1 MKHLYFH
8 VSYKSIS
15 QSELNKD
22 LQAISNWGSH
32 WKVQFNPGP
41 NQQEQ
46 EAYFSKKVN
55 NISSHP
61 ETTNNTKVVTC
72 PSQKHSGLVLDQ
84 QLKLKD
90 HIKVK
95 WLNVLRWLV
104 LLKDYR

>member
-32 WKVQFNPGP
+32 WKIQFNPGP

-55 NISSHP
+55 NISSHA

-72 PSQKHSGLVLDQ
+72 PSQKH
-84 QLKLKD
+84 
-90 HIKVK
+90 
-95 WLNVLRWLV
+95 
-104 LLKDYR
+104 